1 MRTHRMDSGHGRT
14 LSRAALWGIASC
26 ALLLAAC
33 GPQQFRV
40 SYQPLPVQVTVEK
53 LPEKIEISERIQFRT
68 GSVDLLEA
76 SHPVLDEVAQAILG
90 NDRIELVEV
99 QGHTDSSGDYDGNV
113 ELSQE
118 RAEEV
123 REYLIGKGVASGRL
137 RAKGYGPDNSI
148 ADNDTAEGRRSN
160 RRVEFVIA
168 NQGSQATSQ
177 ND

>member
-1 MRTHRMDSGHGRT
+1 MRTHRIDSGHGRT
-14 LSRAALWGIASC
+14 LSHAILWGIAAC
-26 ALLLAAC
+26 ALLLSAC
-33 GPQQFRV
+33 GPKRYRV
-40 SYQPLPVQVTVEK
+40 SYQPLPVQVTIEK
-53 LPEKIEISERIQFRT
+53 LPEKIAISERIQFRT
-68 GSVDLLEA
+68 GSADLLEA
-76 SHPVLDEVAQAILG
+76 SYAVLDEVAQAILG

-118 RAEEV
+118 RAQEV

-137 RAKGYGPDNSI
+137 RAKGYGPDNPV

-168 NQGSQATSQ
+168 NQDGQTTSE